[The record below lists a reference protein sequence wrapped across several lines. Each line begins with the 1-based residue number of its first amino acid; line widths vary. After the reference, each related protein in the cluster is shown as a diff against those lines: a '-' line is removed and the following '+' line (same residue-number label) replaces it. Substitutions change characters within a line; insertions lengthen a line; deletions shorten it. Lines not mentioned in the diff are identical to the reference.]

1 MAHILCFVEVRES
14 QVRKA
19 SLEAVSVARGLATAN
34 GWSVEAAVLGPA
46 GADQLDKVKAAGA
59 DTIHHAADAALALYS
74 PDLYAAALL
83 GLIQASKPEAVL
95 LGHTAMG
102 RDLSAYLAGKLKTAV
117 AGDAVKVEFAGGFK
131 VVRPMYAGK
140 ALATVSVNAGFLPLI
155 TLRPNIFPVG
165 STAGKG
171 EVKPLALP
179 SLAPKTLCAG
189 LEKPESA
196 EIDVAEADVI
206 VSGGRAMKGPENFA
220 ILKELAAELGAA
232 VGASRAAVDS
242 GWIGHPHQ
250 VGQTGKTVS
259 PNLYIACGISGAIQ
273 HLAGMSSSKIIVAIN
288 KDKEAP
294 IFQAADY
301 GVLGDLFQIVPQVT
315 RALKDLKKEG

>member
-1 MAHILCFVEVRES
+1 MAHILCFMEVRES
-14 QVRKA
+14 LVRKA
-19 SLEAVSVARGLATAN
+19 SLEAVSVARDLAAAN

-46 GADQLDKVKAAGA
+46 DAAQLDKVKAAGA
-59 DTIHHAADAALALYS
+59 DIVHHAADPSLALYS

-83 GLIQASKPEAVL
+83 GLIGASRPEAL
-95 LGHTAMG
+95 LMGHTAMG
-102 RDLSAYLAGKLKTAV
+102 RDLSAWLAGKLKTAV
-117 AGDAVKVEFAGGFK
+117 AGDCVKVEFAGRFK

-140 ALATVSVNAGFLPLI
+140 ALAAVSYNAGFLPVI
-155 TLRPNIFPVG
+155 SLRPNIFPVG

-171 EVKPLALP
+171 EVRPLA
-179 SLAPKTLCAG
+179 APAGPAKTVCAG

-196 EIDVAEADVI
+196 ELDVAEADII

-220 ILKELAAELGAA
+220 LLKELAAELGAA

-259 PNLYIACGISGAIQ
+259 PNLYVACGISGAIQ
-273 HLAGMSSSKIIVAIN
+273 HLAGMSSSKCIVAIN
-288 KDKEAP
+288 KDKDAP

-315 RALKDLKKEG
+315 QAVRDLKKEG

>member
-1 MAHILCFVEVRES
+1 M
-14 QVRKA
+14 
-19 SLEAVSVARGLATAN
+19 
-34 GWSVEAAVLGPA
+34 
-46 GADQLDKVKAAGA
+46 
-59 DTIHHAADAALALYS
+59 
-74 PDLYAAALL
+74 
-83 GLIQASKPEAVL
+83 
-95 LGHTAMG
+95 
-102 RDLSAYLAGKLKTAV
+102 
-117 AGDAVKVEFAGGFK
+117 
-131 VVRPMYAGK
+131 
-140 ALATVSVNAGFLPLI
+140 
-155 TLRPNIFPVG
+155 
-165 STAGKG
+165 
-171 EVKPLALP
+171 KPLALP

>member
-1 MAHILCFVEVRES
+1 M
-14 QVRKA
+14 
-19 SLEAVSVARGLATAN
+19 
-34 GWSVEAAVLGPA
+34 
-46 GADQLDKVKAAGA
+46 KAAGA
-59 DTIHHAADAALALYS
+59 DVIHHAADAALALFS

-83 GLIQASKPEAVL
+83 ALIEASRPEAVL
-95 LGHTAMG
+95 MGHTVMG

-117 AGDAVKVEFAGGFK
+117 AGDAVKVEYAGGFK

-140 ALATVSVNAGFLPLI
+140 ALATVAVNAGFMPVI
-155 TLRPNIFPVG
+155 TLRPNVFPVG
-165 STAGKG
+165 AAAGGG
-171 EVKPLALP
+171 EVKPLPLP
-179 SLAPKTLCAG
+179 AHTPKTLCSG

-196 EIDVAEADVI
+196 EVDVAEASVI

-273 HLAGMSSSKIIVAIN
+273 HLAGMSSSKCIVAIN
-288 KDKEAP
+288 KDKDAP

-315 RALKDLKKEG
+315 QAVRELKKEG

>member
-1 MAHILCFVEVRES
+1 MAHILCFVEVRETL
-14 QVRKA
+14 VRKA
-19 SLEAVSVARGLATAN
+19 SLEAVSVARGLATTN
-34 GWSVEAAVLGPA
+34 GWAVEAAVVGPA

-59 DTIHHAADAALALYS
+59 DVIHHAADASLALYS

-83 GLIQASKPEAVL
+83 GLIGAAKPEAVL
-95 LGHTAMG
+95 MGHTAMG
-102 RDLSAYLAGKLKTAV
+102 RDLSAWLAGKLQTAA
-117 AGDAVKVEFAGGFK
+117 AGDCVKVEFAGGFK

-140 ALATVSVNAGFLPLI
+140 ALATVAFNAGFIPVI

-165 STAGKG
+165 SDAGRG
-171 EVKPLALP
+171 EVKPLAAP
-179 SLAPKTLCAG
+179 AGPPKTVCAG
-189 LEKPESA
+189 LEKPESQ
-196 EIDVAEADVI
+196 ELDVAEADVI

-273 HLAGMSSSKIIVAIN
+273 HLAGMSSSKCIVAIN
-288 KDKEAP
+288 KDKDAP

-315 RALKDLKKEG
+315 EALKTLKKEG